1 MFLSFSRE
9 INVRVELIFLL
20 FDLLSLRKLLIS
32 LEANPIIT
40 PKMVE
45 IIGIYPVIFNVKISS
60 INNFL
65 IIPKKS
71 ELNFSINL
79 VRLLLIFGTIKY
91 DLLLKLVYSE
101 LI

>member
-1 MFLSFSRE
+1 MGILISRWERMIFDSASEAPSSSTLFILNQKSFSNSKFLSFSRE

-20 FDLLSLRKLLIS
+20 FDLLSLRKLLTS

-60 INNFL
+60 IN
-65 IIPKKS
+65 
-71 ELNFSINL
+71 
-79 VRLLLIFGTIKY
+79 
-91 DLLLKLVYSE
+91 
-101 LI
+101 